1 MEAIVS
7 ILLMVE
13 ERGAPTAHEAE
24 TARCLRRNPDREWG
38 AGVIRRVF
46 GEGQG
51 ADFAPGDQ
59 KRGEAEQE
67 GEPTG
72 IGATGIASCLHP
84 RGYYEHGHKPRK
96 RNHRT
101 GGVIRNKE
109 IAAPKDGDLHF
120 TLLSEPFWRF

>member
-1 MEAIVS
+1 M
-7 ILLMVE
+7 
-13 ERGAPTAHEAE
+13 
-24 TARCLRRNPDREWG
+24 
-38 AGVIRRVF
+38 IRRVF
-46 GEGQG
+46 GVGQG

-84 RGYYEHGHKPRK
+84 RGYHKHGHDLESEIIER
-96 RNHRT
+96 R
-101 GGVIRNKE
+101 GVIRNKE

-120 TLLSEPFWRF
+120 TLLSESFWRF